1 MKILILN
8 GANLNLQGKR
18 DKGVYGCQSF
28 ETFIPQLQQIY
39 ADHTIDYH
47 QTNIEGEIVTALHN
61 AEGNYDGV
69 LLNAGGYTHTSV
81 VIRDAISAIDT
92 PVVEIHIS
100 NIAAREEFRH
110 TPLIGSVAIGSVVGF
125 GLNSY
130 RIGIEA
136 LKLHLE
142 Q

>member
-1 MKILILN
+1 MKLLIIN

-18 DKGVYGCQSF
+18 DRGVYGCESF
-28 ETFIPQLQQIY
+28 DEFIPRLQQKY
-39 ADHTIDYH
+39 ADLTIDYY
-47 QTNIEGEIVTALHN
+47 QTNIEGEIVSALHS
-61 AEGNYDGV
+61 AEGKYDGV
-69 LLNAGGYTHTSV
+69 MLNAGGYTHTSV

-110 TPLIGSVAIGSVVGF
+110 TTLIGSVAVGSIVGF

-130 RIGIEA
+130 VLGVEA
-136 LKLHLE
+136 LKLYL

>member
-1 MKILILN
+1 MKLLIIN

-18 DKGVYGCQSF
+18 DRGVYGCESF
-28 ETFIPQLQQIY
+28 DEFIPRLQQKY
-39 ADHTIDYH
+39 ADLTIDYY
-47 QTNIEGEIVTALHN
+47 QTNIEGEIVSALHS
-61 AEGNYDGV
+61 AEGKYDGV

-100 NIAAREEFRH
+100 NIATREEFRH
-110 TPLIGSVAIGSVVGF
+110 TTLIGSVAVGSIVGF

-130 RIGIEA
+130 VLGVEA
-136 LKLHLE
+136 LKLYL

>member
-1 MKILILN
+1 MKLLIIN

-18 DKGVYGCQSF
+18 DRGVYGCESF
-28 ETFIPQLQQIY
+28 DEFIPRLQQKY
-39 ADHTIDYH
+39 ADLTIDYY
-47 QTNIEGEIVTALHN
+47 QTNIEGEIVSALHS
-61 AEGNYDGV
+61 AEGKYDGV

-110 TPLIGSVAIGSVVGF
+110 TTLIGSVAVGSIVGF

-130 RIGIEA
+130 VLGVEA
-136 LKLHLE
+136 LKLYL

>member
-1 MKILILN
+1 MKLLIIN

-18 DKGVYGCQSF
+18 DREVYGCESF
-28 ETFIPQLQQIY
+28 DEFIPRLQQKY
-39 ADHTIDYH
+39 ADLTIDYY
-47 QTNIEGEIVTALHN
+47 QTNIEGEIVSALHN
-61 AEGNYDGV
+61 AEGKYDGV

-110 TPLIGSVAIGSVVGF
+110 TTLIGSVAVGSIVGF

-130 RIGIEA
+130 VLGVEA
-136 LKLHLE
+136 LKLYL